1 MPTSPRVGGLA
12 SVPPPPPPPQ
22 RAARQGSVRVRVER
36 EWKWRLRLEMAG
48 VLASA
53 AFQVVYLLRQWG
65 TASRHDNVHMLLV
78 VAYHFLILSTMLGRE
93 PTLYRRYRV
102 WIYAVMRPLG
112 YLSPSVRSTKA
123 AASVL
128 LSISATPGAW
138 GAVMDL
144 KRVMLAPHSRL
155 PPSALPQC
163 HIGLCSQPHHR
174 CCSHWSDTTGA
185 PSRVPVCSEHVRL
198 PSSQQLW
205 VLRHPAAQRSTLT
218 PAHLTPRWRSGPSQ
232 PAL

>member
-1 MPTSPRVGGLA
+1 
-12 SVPPPPPPPQ
+12 
-22 RAARQGSVRVRVER
+22 
-36 EWKWRLRLEMAG
+36 MAG

-144 KRVMLAPHSRL
+144 KRVMLGALWSCWVCCGHRSPPAKPSCVCAALSCCVCAPVLL
-155 PPSALPQC
+155 P
-163 HIGLCSQPHHR
+163 
-174 CCSHWSDTTGA
+174 CCSCCSCCLPVPTCWLAARTDPASD
-185 PSRVPVCSEHVRL
+185 L
-198 PSSQQLW
+198 L
-205 VLRHPAAQRSTLT
+205 LHPCLHHEPYPGSPWA
-218 PAHLTPRWRSGPSQ
+218 
-232 PAL
+232 